1 MLYNWKIKVSFGS
14 HIQASVPVPL
24 CKTLLQY
31 LCLDDQL
38 VNIKLHCQFHFLNFI
53 LNGQTDT
60 WHICLLYKYFI
71 RSMESINF

>member
-1 MLYNWKIKVSFGS
+1 MLYNWKIIVSFGS

-38 VNIKLHCQFHFLNFI
+38 VNIKLYCQFNISNVRF
-53 LNGQTDT
+53 
-60 WHICLLYKYFI
+60 HI
-71 RSMESINF
+71 